1 MKIEDI
7 VEDDDL
13 LVVWVIF
20 DVIYKDIFMGIEVVD
35 KNIRWEVMEFFWLKD
50 GIIIEIWGSWF
61 FYDVMDLF
69 SLE

>member
-35 KNIRWEVMEFFWLKD
+35 KNIRWEVMEFF
-50 GIIIEIWGSWF
+50 
-61 FYDVMDLF
+61 
-69 SLE
+69 